1 MLGAR
6 VDAHPGSRDGR
17 GDALHFCCP
26 GPLDYALDLVV
37 ARVGAAFRRPPP
49 APAGAFDLNHETA
62 KMLAASNR
70 GARIDRAI
78 GELRYAAPAT
88 SP

>member
-1 MLGAR
+1 MPIAELPQHAPSPPPSPS
-6 VDAHPGSRDGR
+6 H
-17 GDALHFCCP
+17 GDEVSAP
-26 GPLDYALDLVV
+26 APSA
-37 ARVGAAFRRPPP
+37 P

-88 SP
+88 AP